1 MKLSISC
8 FRNSGKCYVLYNKD
22 FPDNRDTMM
31 KLTHLAALGA
41 VFTPVAFAAPLTVD
55 TYNPQEKAIFAV
67 SSTLVSGPKEA
78 VLFDAQ
84 FSVKDG
90 EALVEKIRKSGKTL
104 NKIVITSGDPDFYFG
119 LQPLVKAFPNAKVLA
134 TQRVVDHIKATK
146 DAKLA
151 YWGPQMKDGAPTAL
165 FVPQVLASNT
175 FTIDG
180 EKVDVEDADSYA
192 AYVWIPS
199 AKTILGG
206 TGVSWGIHVW
216 TADTQT
222 KAARQQWQQT
232 LAAMA
237 AHGPERVIPGHYLGT
252 PPAGTGAID
261 FTHRYLQRFEKALA
275 DSNHSAGV
283 ITAMKKQYPDLAEE
297 SSLELSAKVNTGEMK
312 W

>member
-1 MKLSISC
+1 MK
-8 FRNSGKCYVLYNKD
+8 F
-22 FPDNRDTMM
+22 
-31 KLTHLAALGA
+31 THLALLSTLITPA
-41 VFTPVAFAAPLTVD
+41 VLAAPLTID
-55 TYNPQEKAIFAV
+55 TYNPQDKGMFAV

-90 EALVEKIRKSGKTL
+90 EALVDKIRKSGKTL

-119 LQPLVKAFPNAKVLA
+119 LQPLVKAFPNAKVVA
-134 TQRVVDHIKATK
+134 TQQVVDHIKATK

-151 YWGPQMKDGAPTAL
+151 FWGPQMKDGAPTEL
-165 FVPQVLASNT
+165 IVPQVLASTT
-175 FTIDG
+175 FMVDG
-180 EKVDVEDADSYA
+180 EKIDIEQPESYA

-206 TGVSWGIHVW
+206 TGVAWGIHVW

-222 KAARQQWQQT
+222 PASRKEWQQT
-232 LAAMA
+232 LESMA
-237 AHGPERVIPGHYLGT
+237 AHKPERVIPGHYLGT
-252 PPAGTGAID
+252 PPAGSGALD
-261 FTHRYLQRFEKALA
+261 FTRDYLQRFEQAL
-275 DSNHSAGV
+275 SEHKTSTGV
-283 ITAMKKQYPDLAEE
+283 INAMKKQYPGLAEE

>member
-1 MKLSISC
+1 MMTL
-8 FRNSGKCYVLYNKD
+8 
-22 FPDNRDTMM
+22 NR
-31 KLTHLAALGA
+31 LALLCAL
-41 VFTPVAFAAPLTVD
+41 FTPAVFAAPLTLD
-55 TYNPQEKAIFAV
+55 TYNPQENAIFAV

-90 EALVEKIRKSGKTL
+90 EALVEKIRRSGKTL

-119 LQPLVKAFPNAKVLA
+119 LQPLVKAFPNAKVVA
-134 TQRVVDHIKATK
+134 TQNVVDHIKATK

-151 YWGPQMKDGAPTAL
+151 FWGPQMKDGAPTTL
-165 FVPQVLASNT
+165 VVPQVIASTT
-175 FTIDG
+175 FMIDG
-180 EKVDVEDADSYA
+180 ETVSIEQPDSYA

-199 AKTILGG
+199 AKAILGG

-222 KAARQQWQQT
+222 KESRQQWLHT
-232 LAAMA
+232 LEAMA
-237 AHGPERVIPGHYLGT
+237 AHKPERVIPGHYLGT
-252 PPAGTGAID
+252 PPTGTGAIT
-261 FTHRYLQRFEKALA
+261 FTSNYLQQFEKALA
-275 DSNHSAGV
+275 DQKGSAAV
-283 ITAMKKQYPDLAEE
+283 ISTMKKQYPDLAEA

>member
-1 MKLSISC
+1 
-8 FRNSGKCYVLYNKD
+8 
-22 FPDNRDTMM
+22 M
-31 KLTHLAALGA
+31 KLTHMALLSTL
-41 VFTPVAFAAPLTVD
+41 FTPAVFAAPLTID
-55 TYNPQEKAIFAV
+55 TWNPQEKGIFPV

-90 EALVEKIRKSGKTL
+90 EALVDKIRRSGKTL

-119 LQPLVKAFPNAKVLA
+119 LQPLVKAFPNAKVVA
-134 TQRVVDHIKATK
+134 TQHVVDHIKATK

-151 YWGPQMKDGAPTAL
+151 FWGPQMKDGAPTEL
-165 FVPQVLASNT
+165 VVPQVLASTT
-175 FTIDG
+175 FMVDG
-180 EKVDVEDADSYA
+180 EKVDIEQSDSYA

-206 TGVSWGIHVW
+206 TGVAWGIYVC

-222 KAARQQWQQT
+222 PESRKQWQET
-232 LAAMA
+232 LEHMA
-237 AHGPERVIPGHYLGT
+237 AHKPERVIPGHYLGT

-261 FTHRYLQRFEKALA
+261 FTRDYLQRFEKALA
-275 DSNHSAGV
+275 AHKDSAGV
-283 ITAMKKQYPDLAEE
+283 INTLKKQYPGLADE

>member
-1 MKLSISC
+1 
-8 FRNSGKCYVLYNKD
+8 
-22 FPDNRDTMM
+22 M
-31 KLTHLAALGA
+31 KLTHIALLSTL
-41 VFTPVAFAAPLTVD
+41 FTPAVFAAPLTID
-55 TYNPQEKAIFAV
+55 TWNPQEKGIFPV

-90 EALVEKIRKSGKTL
+90 EALVEKIRRSGKTL

-119 LQPLVKAFPNAKVLA
+119 LQPLVKAFPNAKVVA
-134 TQRVVDHIKATK
+134 TQHVVDHIKATK

-151 YWGPQMKDGAPTAL
+151 FWGPQMKDGAPTEL
-165 FVPQVLASNT
+165 VVPQVLASTT
-175 FTIDG
+175 FMVDG
-180 EKVDVEDADSYA
+180 EKVDIEQSDSYA

-206 TGVSWGIHVW
+206 TGVAWGIHVW

-222 KAARQQWQQT
+222 PESRKQWQET
-232 LAAMA
+232 LEHMA
-237 AHGPERVIPGHYLGT
+237 AHKPERVIPGHSLGT

-261 FTHRYLQRFEKALA
+261 FTRDYLQRFEKALA
-275 DSNHSAGV
+275 ANKDSAGV
-283 ITAMKKQYPDLAEE
+283 ISTLKKQYPGLADE

>member
-1 MKLSISC
+1 MTIARLA
-8 FRNSGKCYVLYNKD
+8 L
-22 FPDNRDTMM
+22 
-31 KLTHLAALGA
+31 LTTL
-41 VFTPVAFAAPLTVD
+41 FTPAVFAAPLTVD
-55 TYNPQEKAIFAV
+55 TYNPQEKGIFAV

-90 EALVEKIRKSGKTL
+90 EALVEKIRHSGKTL

-119 LQPLVKAFPNAKVLA
+119 LQPLVKAFPNAKVVA
-134 TQRVVDHIKATK
+134 TQQVVDHIKATK

-151 YWGPQMKDGAPTAL
+151 FWGPQMKDGAPTQL
-165 FVPQVLASNT
+165 YVPQVLASTT
-175 FTIDG
+175 FMIDG
-180 EKVDVEDADSYA
+180 ERVNIEEPESYA

-222 KAARQQWQQT
+222 PESRKQWQQT
-232 LAAMA
+232 LDSMA
-237 AHGPERVIPGHYLGT
+237 ALKPEHVIPGHYLGT

-261 FTHRYLQRFEKALA
+261 FTRRYLQQFEQALTADKA
-275 DSNHSAGV
+275 STGV
-283 ITAMKKQYPDLAEE
+283 INTMKKQWPNLAEA
-297 SSLELSAKVNTGEMK
+297 SSLELSAKLNTGEMK

>member
-1 MKLSISC
+1 MK
-8 FRNSGKCYVLYNKD
+8 F
-22 FPDNRDTMM
+22 
-31 KLTHLAALGA
+31 THLALLSTLITPA
-41 VFTPVAFAAPLTVD
+41 VFAAPLTID
-55 TYNPQEKAIFAV
+55 TYNPQDKGMFAV

-90 EALVEKIRKSGKTL
+90 EALVDKIRKSGKTL

-119 LQPLVKAFPNAKVLA
+119 LQPLVKAFPNAKVVA
-134 TQRVVDHIKATK
+134 TQQVVDHIKATK

-151 YWGPQMKDGAPTAL
+151 FWGPQMKNGAPTKL
-165 FVPQVLASNT
+165 IVPQVLASTT
-175 FTIDG
+175 FMVDG
-180 EKVDVEDADSYA
+180 EKIDIEQPESYA

-206 TGVSWGIHVW
+206 TGVAWGIHVW

-222 KAARQQWQQT
+222 PASRKQWQQT
-232 LAAMA
+232 LESMA
-237 AHGPERVIPGHYLGT
+237 AHKPERVIPGHYLGT
-252 PPAGTGAID
+252 PPAGSGALD
-261 FTHRYLQRFEKALA
+261 FTRDYIQRFDQAL
-275 DSNHSAGV
+275 SEHKTSTGV
-283 ITAMKKQYPDLAEE
+283 ISAMKKQYPGLAEE

>member
-1 MKLSISC
+1 
-8 FRNSGKCYVLYNKD
+8 
-22 FPDNRDTMM
+22 M
-31 KLTHLAALGA
+31 KLTHIALLSTLSTPA
-41 VFTPVAFAAPLTVD
+41 VFAAPLTID
-55 TYNPQEKAIFAV
+55 TWNPQEKGIFPV

-90 EALVEKIRKSGKTL
+90 EALVEKIRRSGKTL

-119 LQPLVKAFPNAKVLA
+119 LQPLVKAFPNAKVVA
-134 TQRVVDHIKATK
+134 TQHEVDHIKATK

-151 YWGPQMKDGAPTAL
+151 FWGPQMKDGAPTEL
-165 FVPQVLASNT
+165 VVPQVLASTT
-175 FTIDG
+175 FMVDG
-180 EKVDVEDADSYA
+180 EKVDIEQSDSYA

-206 TGVSWGIHVW
+206 TGVAWGIHVW

-222 KAARQQWQQT
+222 PESRKQWQET
-232 LAAMA
+232 LEHMA
-237 AHGPERVIPGHYLGT
+237 AHKPERVIPGHYLGT

-261 FTHRYLQRFEKALA
+261 FTRDYLQRFEKALA
-275 DSNHSAGV
+275 AHKDSAGV
-283 ITAMKKQYPDLAEE
+283 INTLKKQYPGLADE